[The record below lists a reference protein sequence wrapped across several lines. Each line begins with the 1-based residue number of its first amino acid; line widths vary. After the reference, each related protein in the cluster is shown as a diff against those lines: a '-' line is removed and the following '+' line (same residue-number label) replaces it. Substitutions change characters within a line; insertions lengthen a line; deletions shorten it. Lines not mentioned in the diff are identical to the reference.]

1 MKIKPNFLGLII
13 VVILFGGVFASSALN
28 LWKTDSPKIPQKF
41 AEGEFAG
48 KYDPSDIRGS
58 YAFDDVS
65 SAFSIPVE
73 DLKYA
78 FGLSEDIDTS
88 IFKNKDLES
97 IYGSLEDGKEIGNGS
112 VKLFVALYTGSPYE
126 MDEETYLPKPA
137 VDILKAKASL
147 TEEQVDYLDNH
158 MVDITAFSQ
167 KSTVDLSNPS
177 NENKAS
183 NTQENSEDHYI
194 DEKLVRGKTSFKEV
208 LDWGVNK
215 ETIEKIIDGE
225 IPNTNMLIRDYCTDN
240 GLEFSAI
247 KSALQSEVDSSN

>member
-1 MKIKPNFLGLII
+1 MKIKSSFLGLIVI
-13 VVILFGGVFASSALN
+13 VVLFGGVFASSALN
-28 LWKTDSPKIPQKF
+28 LWKTESSKIPQKF

-48 KYDPSDIRGS
+48 KYDPADIRGS

-65 SAFSIPVE
+65 SAFNIPVE

-78 FGLSEDIDTS
+78 FGLSKDIDTS

-97 IYGSLEDGKEIGNGS
+97 IYGSLEDGKEIGNAS
-112 VKLFVALYTGSPYE
+112 VKLFAALYTGSPYE
-126 MDEETYLPKPA
+126 VDEETYLPKPA

-167 KSTVDLSNPS
+167 KPTVDVSTPS

-194 DEKLVRGKTSFKEV
+194 DEKLVRGKTTFKEV
-208 LDWGVNK
+208 LDWGVSK

-225 IPNTNMLIRDYCTDN
+225 IPNTNILIRDYCTDN
-240 GLEFSAI
+240 GLQFSTI
-247 KSALQSEVDSSN
+247 KAALQNEVDSSN